1 MGHKKKSHG
10 PHPIPPGNQPKAGPA
25 FDAGSEDPD
34 AADQTDGGAG
44 FAEQDAQ
51 RRLGNFETA
60 GEHAYVQPGGN
71 NDAQKDG
78 RS

>member
-1 MGHKKKSHG
+1 MARKNHQPG
-10 PHPIPPGNQPKAGPA
+10 PVPPANRPHVGPDAGAGPPL
-25 FDAGSEDPD
+25 EDETAPD
-34 AADQTDGGAG
+34 QDSQGAA
-44 FAEQDAQ
+44 FAEQDPQ

-60 GEHAYVQPGGN
+60 GEHAFQQPGGK